1 MTTTEPPLPV
11 PEDDALDTAA
21 SAVVDG
27 TATPEEAEL
36 VAAGPEGQAR
46 VAALRAA
53 AEAVG
58 RPVPE
63 QGADAAARALAA
75 ATAAFDGA
83 TSAGPHGGARD
94 ASVIGLPPP
103 TTSSPWLR
111 RLGAVAAVLVLLAGI
126 GTLAVGLFGNRDKA
140 AVSSSRSGD
149 AALAADSTVPGGLA
163 DPQQGGIAP
172 EGRASG
178 GAAGPGG
185 QPQANAGGPGAAGG
199 PGGAAGSGPAANP
212 RAAAGVGQG
221 SGPGPA
227 APGTPPTPPPP
238 VINGGDFGNEN
249 DVDALARRAAGA
261 LDGPPDPA
269 TTGGALPSD
278 VQSCVNVGSAGL
290 NENIG
295 ALRYWAVGVF
305 QGLPVVVVAYDRE
318 VRSPPH
324 LLLVLT
330 RNECGLRSFSAF

>member
-11 PEDDALDTAA
+11 PDDDTLDAAA

-36 VAAGPEGQAR
+36 VGAGPEGQGR
-46 VAALRAA
+46 VAALRAV

-75 ATAAFDGA
+75 ATAAFEVA
-83 TSAGPHGGARD
+83 APAGPHGGARD

-103 TTSSPWLR
+103 ATSSPWLR

-126 GTLAVGLFGNRDKA
+126 GTLGVGLFGNRGKA

-149 AALAADSTVPGGLA
+149 AALAADTTVPGGLV
-163 DPQQGGIAP
+163 DPQLGGVAT

-185 QPQANAGGPGAAGG
+185 PPPAKAGGPGAATG
-199 PGGAAGSGPAANP
+199 PGTAANP
-212 RAAAGVGQG
+212 GAARPGG
-221 SGPGPA
+221 SRPGPA

-249 DVDALARRAAGA
+249 DVDALARRAAAA
-261 LDGPPDPA
+261 LDGPPDQA
-269 TTGGALPSD
+269 TAGGALPSD

-290 NENIG
+290 NENVG

-318 VRSPPH
+318 ARSPPH

-330 RNECGLRSFSAF
+330 RNECGLRSFAAF